1 MGTVQ
6 AMKTCRTM
14 AEKGDCATLYNPHF
28 FITHHHLALKT
39 RKHLPFFPYSTVSQN
54 VFGIIS
60 YINICN
66 FYSRSLNAKDPD
78 IELLVP
84 FNLGFDFFFHAD
96 LIKVDL
102 VYESSYSFCKS
113 QTYFSSD
120 Q

>member
-1 MGTVQ
+1 
-6 AMKTCRTM
+6 M

-28 FITHHHLALKT
+28 FITHHHLALET
-39 RKHLPFFPYSTVSQN
+39 SQHLPFFFSGSISQN
-54 VFGIIS
+54 MFGIIS
-60 YINICN
+60 YINIDN
-66 FYSRSLNAKDPD
+66 FYSRSLDAKDPD

-84 FNLGFDFFFHAD
+84 FNLRFYFFFHAD